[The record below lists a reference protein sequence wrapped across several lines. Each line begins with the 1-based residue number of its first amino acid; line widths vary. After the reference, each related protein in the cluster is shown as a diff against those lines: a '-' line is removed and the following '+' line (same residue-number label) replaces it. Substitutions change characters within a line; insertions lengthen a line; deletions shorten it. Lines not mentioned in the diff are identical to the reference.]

1 MNLIFS
7 RSKQESL
14 LVPLDL
20 LPRRLLMRVT
30 KPAIWS
36 ISIFLLLLSSNYLS
50 VHAQSLDINS
60 PSPVGTT
67 EVIGR
72 IVARDV
78 GDARFTDHYY
88 SFAGNKGDLL
98 ITVVSSN
105 LNGDVDV
112 FTAGTLRP
120 LMKFTVYA
128 ESSSPITKAVFL
140 RKREDLILRVQARSP
155 NDEEGTYQVRFGGTF
170 EALPETFGNKTQTP
184 TDESITLSSR
194 SQSGRRVSSVG
205 ARIEEPTPPP
215 AEVAAAPTPEP
226 TPQPTPETPVE
237 TSQPTATKPTAE
249 AEAPRTESPRS
260 PRSRRGS
267 SRRSNARA
275 RTEPA
280 KPSSSTEEKPAEPA
294 ESATTTTPR
303 RRGSRRNQPAEIPTP
318 PESPEPDAG
327 PRLVIETANGTL
339 VDRSMNTVRRVMVEN
354 GQVVVVSK
362 DGRVQRI
369 ALSQVTRMSIAP

>member
-1 MNLIFS
+1 
-7 RSKQESL
+7 
-14 LVPLDL
+14 
-20 LPRRLLMRVT
+20 MRVT

-36 ISIFLLLLSSNYLS
+36 ISILLLLLSSNYLS
-50 VHAQSLDINS
+50 VRAQSLDINS
-60 PSPVGTT
+60 PSPVSTT
-67 EVIGR
+67 EVVGR
-72 IVARDV
+72 IVARDL

-155 NDEEGTYQVRFGGTF
+155 NDEEGTYQIRFGGTF
-170 EALPETFGNKTQTP
+170 AALPESFGTQSQTP

-194 SQSGRRVSSVG
+194 SQTGRRVSSVG

-226 TPQPTPETPVE
+226 APEPTPEMPVE
-237 TSQPTATKPTAE
+237 TSQPTVTEPTAE

-260 PRSRRGS
+260 APTRRGS
-267 SRRSNARA
+267 SRRSNTRA

-280 KPSSSTEEKPAEPA
+280 KPSEPSSSTEEKPAEPA

-303 RRGSRRNQPAEIPTP
+303 RRGSRRNQPTETPTP
-318 PESPEPDAG
+318 PETPEPDAG
-327 PRLVIETANGTL
+327 PRLVIETADGTL